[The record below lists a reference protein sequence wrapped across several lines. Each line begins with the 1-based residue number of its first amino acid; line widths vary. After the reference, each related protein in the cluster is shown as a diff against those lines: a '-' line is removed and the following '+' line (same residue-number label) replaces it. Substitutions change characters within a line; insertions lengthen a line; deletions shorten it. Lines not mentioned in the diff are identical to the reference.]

1 MIKLNG
7 KQLLARYIGER
18 AVDAV
23 YHGSRLVW
31 RLGQAAAQTAK
42 AKITVCTPGTMR
54 LGGQDISARYYGKKA
69 VAAIYHGLRLVW
81 PVISSAKL
89 RWWAEKGIAY
99 RGKQM
104 EARYLGEKAIQAVY
118 YGAVLVW
125 EAVSS
130 CFGSG
135 MWINDRPWGNTDAWN
150 NGTN

>member
-31 RLGQAAAQTAK
+31 RLVSTATSKK
-42 AKITVCTPGTMR
+42 ATITTPAPGTMR

-69 VAAIYHGLRLVW
+69 IAAIYHGLRLVW
-81 PVISSAKL
+81 PAASSMKPRWAAEAGIVL
-89 RWWAEKGIAY
+89 RG
-99 RGKQM
+99 RQM
-104 EARYLGEKAIQAVY
+104 EARYLGEKAIRAVY

-125 EAVSS
+125 EAISS

-135 MWINDRPWGNTDAWN
+135 MWINERPWSNTDAWN

>member
-31 RLGQAAAQTAK
+31 RLVSTATSKK
-42 AKITVCTPGTMR
+42 ATITTPAPGTMR

-69 VAAIYHGLRLVW
+69 IAAIYHGLRLVW
-81 PVISSAKL
+81 PAASSMKPRWSAEAGIVL
-89 RWWAEKGIAY
+89 RG
-99 RGKQM
+99 RQM
-104 EARYLGEKAIQAVY
+104 EARYFGEKAIRAVY

-125 EAVSS
+125 ETISS

-135 MWINDRPWGNTDAWN
+135 MWINERPWSNTDAWN